1 MITIHLFVPFMDAKE
16 IVDRIS
22 SDFRITSQWPRN
34 RFNQSLFIIET
45 TEEELVFLK
54 LKYGNKNAWKR

>member
-1 MITIHLFVPFMDAKE
+1 MIIHVFVPWEEADSLKDKE
-16 IVDRIS
+16 GD
-22 SDFRITSQWPRN
+22 DFRIIARHSRN
-34 RFNQSLFIIET
+34 RRGESLLIIDT